1 MPEYSG
7 IPLVFIALIHCVFF
21 SETFYSFPDFDNA
34 PPFLRRH
41 MRAIDFRQLN
51 ISENALYV
59 KKWLDFLMS
68 RCEQ

>member
-1 MPEYSG
+1 MDDCAD
-7 IPLVFIALIHCVFF
+7 VFSVNHFF
-21 SETFYSFPDFDNA
+21 QISFLPDFDNA

>member
-1 MPEYSG
+1 MF
-7 IPLVFIALIHCVFF
+7 LLLRKVRKLF
-21 SETFYSFPDFDNA
+21 SPDFDNA